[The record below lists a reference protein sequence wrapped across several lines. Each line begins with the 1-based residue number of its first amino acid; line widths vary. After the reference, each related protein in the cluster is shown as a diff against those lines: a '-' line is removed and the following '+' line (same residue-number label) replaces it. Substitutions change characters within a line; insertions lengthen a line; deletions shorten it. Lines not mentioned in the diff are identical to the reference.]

1 MQRELLSSGWA
12 AYANFAALPPEHAD
26 YEQARFVLL
35 PVPYDRSTSYRPGA
49 RGGPR
54 AIIEASHYLE
64 LYDEEL
70 QTEPYRAG
78 IHTLPALEPLA
89 SGPEA
94 MSARV
99 EAVVGRLLA
108 AGKLPIL
115 LGGEHSITIGAVRAL
130 TGQGEKLSV
139 LQLDAHA
146 DLREE
151 YEGTPFSHACV
162 GRRIAE
168 RARLV
173 QLGIRSLSAIEAD
186 YLHHAPITTVYAQEW
201 LTDEQ
206 SALRAL
212 AELDDPVYITIDLDV
227 FDPAIMPATGTPE
240 PGGLDWQK
248 VLRLLRRVCRNHL
261 VLGADLVEL
270 APLPGQIAP
279 DFLVAKLVYKL
290 IGYLSE
296 LSRGGAR

>member
-1 MQRELLSSGWA
+1 MQKELLASGWA
-12 AYANFAALPPEHAD
+12 AYANFAALPPEYAD
-26 YEQARFVLL
+26 YEKARFVLL
-35 PVPYDRSTSYRPGA
+35 PVPYDLSASYRPGA
-49 RGGPR
+49 RGGPG
-54 AIIEASHYLE
+54 AIIEASRYLE

-70 QTEPYRAG
+70 QAEPYRAG

-99 EAVVGRLLA
+99 EEIVGQLLA

-115 LGGEHSITIGAVRAL
+115 LGGEHSLTIGAVRAL
-130 TGQGEKLSV
+130 SRQGEKLSV

-173 QLGIRSLSAIEAD
+173 QLGVRSLSAAEAD
-186 YLHHAPITTVYAQEW
+186 YLRHAQVTTVYAHEW
-201 LTDEQ
+201 LEAAQ
-206 SALRAL
+206 SAERAL

-240 PGGLDWQK
+240 PGGLGWYA
-248 VLRLLRRVCRNHL
+248 VLRLLRRVCRTHR
-261 VLGADLVEL
+261 VLGVDLVEL
-270 APLPGQIAP
+270 APLPGQVAP
-279 DFLVAKLVYKL
+279 DFLAAKLVYKL

-296 LSRGGAR
+296 PSRGGS

>member
-1 MQRELLSSGWA
+1 M
-12 AYANFAALPPEHAD
+12 
-26 YEQARFVLL
+26 
-35 PVPYDRSTSYRPGA
+35 
-49 RGGPR
+49 
-54 AIIEASHYLE
+54 
-64 LYDEEL
+64 

-99 EAVVGRLLA
+99 EEIVGRLLA
-108 AGKLPIL
+108 ADKLPIL
-115 LGGEHSITIGAVRAL
+115 LGGEHSLTIGAVRAL
-130 TGQGEKLSV
+130 SGQGEKLSV

-173 QLGIRSLSAIEAD
+173 QLGVRSLSAAEAD
-186 YLHHAPITTVYAQEW
+186 YLRHAQVTTVYAREW
-201 LTDEQ
+201 LEDEQ
-206 SALRAL
+206 SAERAL

-240 PGGLDWQK
+240 PGGLGWYA
-248 VLRLLRRVCRNHL
+248 VLRLLRRVCRTHR
-261 VLGADLVEL
+261 VLGVDLVEL
-270 APLPGQIAP
+270 APLPGQVAP
-279 DFLVAKLVYKL
+279 DFLAAKLVYKL
-290 IGYLSE
+290 IGYLTE
-296 LSRGGAR
+296 PGIGGS